1 AVAVVG
7 PAVPAAFLAGVLV
20 GARVSARVCWAK
32 VRAARAARE
41 AAELR
46 RDAAIDA
53 AEQLEGE
60 ARRLER
66 HIGWLVARPAVAQRA
81 HRVLVQGATSWAAA
95 ALPRPPG
102 RCRAGGSTP
111 RRAPGSRRPGSSQG
125 RARRRS

>member
-1 AVAVVG
+1 VRAVVLLLLVGCAAAAVAVAVVVVAVAVVG

-20 GARVSARVCWAK
+20 GARVSARVCWAQ

-81 HRVLVQGATSWAAA
+81 HRVLVQGATDASV
-95 ALPRPPG
+95 
-102 RCRAGGSTP
+102 
-111 RRAPGSRRPGSSQG
+111 
-125 RARRRS
+125 